1 MNIFIDIKDFKEIN
15 AQYEI
20 SKINLFSFKRKIAK
34 IETYYKKKLIEI
46 INISKQKTG
55 FGEREFFI
63 CPKCGKRRQ
72 QLYYSKG
79 YFICRCCLDKNIYK
93 YRTNLYDE
101 AGIDL
106 INYKMIKLAQKI
118 KIDLKFP
125 FEQWNYIWDRPKYMR
140 HEKFERVLRQLM
152 VLQQLRNNA
161 LFYNV
166 KYSASQINQIL
177 KDVEDAENIVGL
189 SITNI
194 LTMLE
199 INAQSLWDRTLK
211 GYPNIKL

>member
-20 SKINLFSFKRKIAK
+20 SKINLFSFKRKAAK
-34 IETYYKKKLIEI
+34 IEIYHKNKIVEVIK
-46 INISKQKTG
+46 ISKQKTG

-125 FEQWNYIWDRPKYMR
+125 FEQWDYIWDRPKYMR